1 MEALLPSAGCQAL
14 DVNCAD
20 VYVNL
25 FAYGNR
31 KPQPP
36 SQRQSS
42 ANFPI
47 KVQIVKR
54 LSFVSTQSL
63 SQLLGPALAM
73 QKQPWPI
80 RKQAGVAAFP

>member
-14 DVNCAD
+14 YVNYAD

-42 ANFPI
+42 ANFPT
-47 KVQIVKR
+47 KDQIVKL

-63 SQLLGPALAM
+63 SQLLSPARTM
-73 QKQPWPI
+73 QKQPWPR